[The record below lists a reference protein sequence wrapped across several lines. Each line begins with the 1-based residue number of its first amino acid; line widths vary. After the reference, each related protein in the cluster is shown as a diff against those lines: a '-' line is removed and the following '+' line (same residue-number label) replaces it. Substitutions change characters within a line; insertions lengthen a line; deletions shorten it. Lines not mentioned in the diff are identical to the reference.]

1 MFVTACISISC
12 VVLTP
17 KSGMSFAIGALIFQ
31 WISMLFFFLG
41 GHFLL
46 SASELGGWT
55 REDETR
61 KAAKALNDISL
72 SMPEK
77 FTAPQLPIESA
88 ATSSNGQMENLDEFQ
103 LFHPISASLSR
114 RSLPLSAPARGSVSY
129 AL

>member
-1 MFVTACISISC
+1 
-12 VVLTP
+12 
-17 KSGMSFAIGALIFQ
+17 
-31 WISMLFFFLG
+31 MLFFFLG

-55 REDETR
+55 REDDTR
-61 KAAKALNDISL
+61 KAAKALNDVSL

-103 LFHPISASLSR
+103 LFRPISSSLPR
-114 RSLPLSAPARGSVSY
+114 RSLPLSAPARGSVTY